1 MARKFGGSDR
11 RDQELYLRHAEMC
24 KVLSNPIRLEVINT
38 LREGEM
44 SVTEL
49 SKQLSTALGNLSQHL
64 VMMRRRGILVSRK
77 EGNLV
82 YYRLANTK
90 MLKAF
95 DILREVLFEQL
106 EREGDLVRGRSART
120 GKL

>member
-1 MARKFGGSDR
+1 MAIKAGGSDR

-64 VMMRRRGILVSRK
+64 VMMRRRGMLVSRK

-82 YYRLANTK
+82 YYRLVNPK

-106 EREGDLVRGRSART
+106 EREGDLVRGHSART
-120 GKL
+120 GKR